1 MAREKNVGGVQIGTS
16 FLVLIFVV
24 LALVAFSVLSL
35 MSALSDHRLTEKN
48 QAAVRDFY
56 VADSVAEEKLAE
68 IDGCIIKAAK
78 MQGGESAFR
87 AELERLLGKLY
98 DGETGGVSYGVPMSK
113 NLTLFVELEVLYGHE
128 SINENKNYRILRWQE
143 ENTGVYEIDDSLP
156 IWKGDR

>member
-78 MQGGESAFR
+78 MQGGESA
-87 AELERLLGKLY
+87 
-98 DGETGGVSYGVPMSK
+98 
-113 NLTLFVELEVLYGHE
+113 
-128 SINENKNYRILRWQE
+128 
-143 ENTGVYEIDDSLP
+143 
-156 IWKGDR
+156 